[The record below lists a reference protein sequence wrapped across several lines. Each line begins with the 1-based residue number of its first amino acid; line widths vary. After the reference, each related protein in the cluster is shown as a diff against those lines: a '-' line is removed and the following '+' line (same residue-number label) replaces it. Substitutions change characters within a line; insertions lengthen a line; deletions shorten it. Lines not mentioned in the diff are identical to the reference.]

1 MKKLIVFS
9 IIVTSTLLIVSGCD
23 NSTPPQNI
31 IKYPANKGNQW
42 EYHTTWEIEYY
53 DQHGKIDSTE
63 TLDMGNTIVKIASTN
78 DFIPVSVSGMNNLI
92 RFESFDSATPN
103 NVQIIWYSNSD
114 SGFYE
119 IAYLNAGSSKPIL
132 PKYNTSAQLNLFL
145 KELRAMMPSGLS
157 SGNDTVNDSLRFFN
171 PPRKVLQY
179 PLQIGSQWTS
189 MINPYKQVRSVNEKR
204 ILKVDAGTFDC
215 YLVNSEGDFPFKNG
229 KIVFNDYVNLNYG
242 LLERYFS
249 QDSMKIISE
258 GGKILGYFKYTTQ
271 SELISKNF

>member
-31 IKYPANKGNQW
+31 IRYPAKKGNQW
-42 EYHTTWEIEYY
+42 EYHTTWKFEYY
-53 DQHGKIDSTE
+53 DQHGKVDSTK

-78 DFIPVSVSGMNNLI
+78 DSIPVSVSGMNKLI

-145 KELRAMMPSGLS
+145 KDLKMMMPLGLS
-157 SGNDTVNDSLRFFN
+157 SENNTVNDSLRLFD

-189 MINPYKQVRSVNEKR
+189 IINPFKQLRFVNEKR
-204 ILKVDAGTFDC
+204 VLKVDAGTFDC
-215 YLVNSEGDFPFKNG
+215 YLVNSESDFPFQNG
-229 KIVFNDYVNLNYG
+229 KIVFNDYVNLDYG
-242 LLERYFS
+242 LIERYFS

-258 GGKILGYFKYTTQ
+258 SGEVLGYFKNTTI